1 LQGQL
6 LLAITLTELNLLFL
20 EGDFGTYFGSKKED
34 IALHS
39 LWSLYHCLT
48 GMHEKYVKNLSPKA
62 IGPKDMLHNFIFN
75 NTRRAAKNREK
86 IN

>member
-1 LQGQL
+1 VI
-6 LLAITLTELNLLFL
+6 LAHTLAARRR
-20 EGDFGTYFGSKKED
+20 TY